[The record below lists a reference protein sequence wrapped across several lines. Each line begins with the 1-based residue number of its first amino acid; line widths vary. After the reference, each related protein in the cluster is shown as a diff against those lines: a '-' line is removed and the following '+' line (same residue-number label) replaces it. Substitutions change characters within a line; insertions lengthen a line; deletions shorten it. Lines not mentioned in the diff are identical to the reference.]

1 MVQKPCQPSPCGPNS
16 QCREINGQAVCSCV
30 PNYIGSPP
38 TCRPECTVNSDCPFN
53 EACSN
58 QKCRD
63 PCVGVCGIGAKCV
76 VVNHNPICSC
86 PNRYTGNPFVM
97 CQPISMSEEIIP
109 IYCRISISSC
119 SLVEQPVQDPIQP
132 CSPNP
137 CGPNAECRAIG
148 DSPSCSCLQGFIG
161 SAPNCRPEC
170 ISNSE
175 CASNLACINNKC
187 KDPCPNSCGQNAE
200 CRVVSHTPMCVC
212 IVGYVG
218 DPFSQCTIQQM
229 PVYEQS
235 TPCVPNPCG
244 SNSLCREQNGAGSC
258 QCLPEYF
265 GNPYEGCRPECVL
278 NSDCPSNKACIRNK
292 CQNPCGGSCGQNA
305 ECQVVNHLPSCT
317 CRLGYTGDP
326 YNYCTVQ
333 RDERKNVFYNLTNKT
348 ESSIPKLLKPTKPW
362 PSLTVLSF

>member
-1 MVQKPCQPSPCGPNS
+1 MRRRESQSDLQLSQSIYWKCFCDVPTNKYDVQ
-16 QCREINGQAVCSCV
+16 IF
-30 PNYIGSPP
+30 P
-38 TCRPECTVNSDCPFN
+38 TYMRLCMSYCP
-53 EACSN
+53 
-58 QKCRD
+58 
-63 PCVGVCGIGAKCV
+63 
-76 VVNHNPICSC
+76 
-86 PNRYTGNPFVM
+86 
-97 CQPISMSEEIIP
+97 
-109 IYCRISISSC
+109 
-119 SLVEQPVQDPIQP
+119 LVEQPIQDPINP
-132 CSPNP
+132 CQPNP

-187 KDPCPNSCGQNAE
+187 KDPCPNYCAQNAE

-212 IVGYVG
+212 IAGYVG
-218 DPFSQCTIQQM
+218 DPFTQCTIQQS

-235 TPCVPNPCG
+235 TPCIPNPCG
-244 SNSLCREQNGAGSC
+244 SNANCREQNGAGSC

-326 YNYCTVQ
+326 YRFCSIPK
-333 RDERKNVFYNLTNKT
+333 DERKIIFFAFTNT
-348 ESSIPKLLKPTKPW
+348 S
-362 PSLTVLSF
+362 